1 MPFSKFEELLSK
13 SKNKILKKKFDKYMN
28 QAVMEEKLVPLD
40 YKMNVPTH
48 LEELSIKEK
57 FPYAVDKQGNFDYE
71 KVEDLQIKQ
80 HLATYRRFLEL
91 ENKFKNV
98 VLRKLTEIRIEKS
111 KPSLKS
117 MIQTYLVKQREKDE
131 RARQRVKD
139 KVLGIYENKTF
150 Q

>member
-1 MPFSKFEELLSK
+1 MS
-13 SKNKILKKKFDKYMN
+13 
-28 QAVMEEKLVPLD
+28 QAVMEEKSVPLD

-48 LEELSIKEK
+48 IEERSLIEK
-57 FPYAVDKQGNFDYE
+57 FPYAVNSEGKLDLAKLDE
-71 KVEDLQIKQ
+71 KQIKLT
-80 HLATYRRFLEL
+80 LATYRRFLEL
-91 ENKFKNV
+91 ENRFKNV

-150 Q
+150 